1 MTSTQEL
8 PRISWAEWNLMTPEE
23 QDSVNQQEK
32 QAFEL
37 KKEEVWD
44 WRWLDGQTR
53 KVFRVTYDFNGKV
66 LNAASLDD
74 PRDVYQGSK

>member
-1 MTSTQEL
+1 ML
-8 PRISWAEWNLMTPEE
+8 PGLRRLLGQPA
-23 QDSVNQQEK
+23 EK
-32 QAFEL
+32 QAFQL

-53 KVFRVTYDFNGKV
+53 KVFRVTYDFEGKV

-74 PRDVYQGSK
+74 PRDLSQNGTR